1 MKKILGLDL
10 GTNSIGWAVVEANAN
25 NEPSKILG
33 MGSRIIPMGSDKID
47 YEKGATI
54 TKNAERRQKRSI
66 RRMSKRYK
74 LRRNKLLF
82 VLSEL
87 GMLPDIFQF
96 KNDCFPEANNLQEL
110 ELLPIKKKTK
120 QLDSLQHYELRCKAL
135 NEKIDLKDFGA
146 ILYKFNS
153 LRGYAGGGND
163 EDNTKKKKVEDE
175 ESEST
180 EKKKFETWI
189 QKFKLIN
196 ISDSGDT
203 FTIKGGKNKGQTL
216 PVYTLT
222 VIDEEENEYTGTTT
236 LQGLND
242 KVNSEVELEIKIK
255 RTKKTETISFG
266 LPQKTDWKKQMEET
280 EKKLKERNCYP
291 CQLAREELL
300 SNKWHKVRNRVILR
314 QQYERE
320 FDAVW
325 EQQAKHHEL
334 LNNCPEEKLKSILNY
349 IFPGTSDTQKELRNI
364 GLQKGLKY
372 IIKEQIIYYQRPLKS
387 QSDLI
392 GKCQFEKDEQVV
404 AVTHPIFQ
412 EFRCWDQINR
422 MYITSKV
429 QEWNERKN
437 KKIFH
442 YKNRF
447 LTEEQKKTLYQ
458 RLESQK
464 ELGFNEVAKIIQ
476 LKNDGSEYLNGL
488 NVKAKLKGCDT
499 IISIKKQLKSYSD
512 IVSDSNIEAIW
523 FAIYNNVHEGS
534 EYDVNSKRVQSI
546 VETLPS
552 EINKD
557 ERENLALNLA
567 QSIKLPRKYA
577 KLSKKAIENI
587 LPIMQLNPTN
597 VPDRVKTN
605 FENVKSLIETGE
617 IVDESL
623 LQDYIIDF
631 VQNNPNAINNGGLM
645 YAFAASLVYGRHT
658 KESIK
663 PQITNYHDIQYKNRN
678 LRNPIVEQIA
688 NETMQVVKAV
698 WKQFALDPK
707 ELEIR
712 VELARDLK
720 NSASERESIYKAQ
733 IKNRKANDLIKKR
746 LIELKQEVNDRN
758 IELYKI
764 WCRQNSEEYPKVKDV
779 NNPTSE
785 EIEKMRIWEEQKC
798 ISPYTLKPIP
808 LSKLF
813 SSERLYDVDHI
824 IPKSRYFDDSIAN
837 KVICESNINEE
848 KANRTAWEY
857 ISQQDSK
864 FKIVDIE
871 TYVNYI
877 NKNFFGA
884 KKKNLL
890 AEKIPSNPV
899 ARQLKDTQ
907 YISVAIKDELATIV
921 GSDNV
926 KTSTGGVTDYLR
938 SQWGLRKLFM
948 ELTES
953 RFKQMELWN
962 TDENGN
968 PKEYW
973 IQKYF
978 DKEQNKNIYEIKGW
992 SKRFDHRHHAIDALV
1007 VALSNEKFIK
1017 RLNDLN
1023 KYFQDELKAR
1033 KDYIPMGNED
1043 SIEEAFFKLAKGER
1057 DKIMEE
1063 IKSSRKFDAPMENLV
1078 SEAKKLLETMVVS
1091 QKPKDKLSIKT
1102 DGDKK
1107 QLKIRAALHQETYY
1121 GKTNG
1126 RDTKTVCISDLSA
1139 KDIDQIVDEVL
1150 KKEIQEHRKKY
1161 ESMKEAFYGE
1171 GLVAFNESR
1180 FQTKNKSK
1188 LKPPVYKVK
1197 LWYSKKDTDESR
1209 LQRLY
1214 ENNDCKSVKTGDNY
1228 MFIVMEKNGKRI
1240 FDVASL
1246 FDSVALAKE
1255 CIKNGKY
1262 NIDEIKREICESK
1275 RIEEKKDKKG
1285 KVLPKPDRVLFYL
1298 QQNDLVYM
1306 PDVEDELLSMNTS
1319 KIKEWLTNDNNKKL
1333 FAQRIYKVVKLS
1345 DQGCCFIPNN
1355 YAKEISLPKDL
1366 TENQLNELKKE
1377 YNDKKIPKKELNY
1390 IEFGSYINC
1399 SPTEMNEEFVKSMV
1413 LGKKYNGNKPRKIQD
1428 YCVKVETD
1436 WLGNIIE
1443 FNGKKL

>member
-10 GTNSIGWAVVEANAN
+10 GTNSIGWAVVNTD
-25 NEPSKILG
+25 NEGNPQKIEG

-54 TKNAERRQKRSI
+54 TKNADRRQKKSI

-74 LRRNKLLF
+74 LRRNKLLYA
-82 VLSEL
+82 LSEL

-96 KNDCFPEANNLQEL
+96 KNGCFPEANKLQEL
-110 ELLPIKKKTK
+110 ELLPIKKNTL

-135 NEKIDLKDFGA
+135 NEQIELKELGA

-153 LRGYAGGGND
+153 LRGYAGGGDD

-175 ESEST
+175 EVEST

-189 QKFKLIN
+189 QNFKI
-196 ISDSGDT
+196 ISISNSGET

-216 PVYTLT
+216 PVYTLVVT
-222 VIDEEENEYTGTTT
+222 DEDENEYIGNTT
-236 LQGLND
+236 LQGLLE
-242 KVNSEVELEIKIK
+242 KVDSEVELEIKIR
-255 RTKKTETISFG
+255 RTKKNETITFG

-280 EKKLKERNCYP
+280 EKLLKDKNYYP

-325 EQQAKHHEL
+325 EQQAKHYEF

-349 IFPGTSDTQKELRNI
+349 IFPGPKDSQKALRNI

-372 IIKEQIIYYQRPLKS
+372 VIKEQIIYYQRPLKP
-387 QSDLI
+387 QSDRI
-392 GKCQFEKDEQVV
+392 RKCQFEKEKRVIEI
-404 AVTHPIFQ
+404 THPRFQ
-412 EFRCWDQINR
+412 EFRCRDQINR

-429 QEWNERKN
+429 REWDERKN
-437 KKIFH
+437 KEIFH
-442 YKNRF
+442 YQNKF
-447 LTEEQKKTLYQ
+447 LTEEQKMAIYQ
-458 RLESQK
+458 RLKIQK

-499 IISIKKQLKSYSD
+499 IISIRKQLKSYSSV
-512 IVSDSNIEAIW
+512 VSDSNIESIW
-523 FAIYNNVHEGS
+523 EVIYNNVHEGS
-534 EYDVNSKRVQSI
+534 EYDVNSKRVRSI
-546 VETLPS
+546 VEALPS
-552 EINKD
+552 EISKE

-567 QSIKLPRKYA
+567 QNIKFPRKYA
-577 KLSKKAIENI
+577 NLSQKAIENI

-597 VPDRVKTN
+597 VPNRVKTN
-605 FENVKSLIETGE
+605 FENIKSLIETGE
-617 IVDESL
+617 IVNESL
-623 LQDYIIDF
+623 PQDYIIDF
-631 VQNNPNAINNGGLM
+631 VQKNPNAINNGGLM

-663 PQITNYHDIQYKNRN
+663 PQITNYHDIQYKEERN

-698 WKQFALDPK
+698 WKHYALDPN

-733 IKNRKANDLIKKR
+733 IKNKKANDSIKER
-746 LIELKQEVNDRN
+746 LKQDGVPVNDLN
-758 IELYKI
+758 ILKYRLYT
-764 WCRQNSEEYPKVKDV
+764 Q
-779 NNPTSE
+779 
-785 EIEKMRIWEEQKC
+785 QKYT
-798 ISPYTLKPIP
+798 SPYTGNPIEF
-808 LSKLF
+808 SALF
-813 SSERLYDVDHI
+813 DERQYDIDHI
-824 IPKSRYFDDSIAN
+824 IPKSRYFDDSI
-837 KVICESNINEE
+837 SN
-848 KANRTAWEY
+848 
-857 ISQQDSK
+857 
-864 FKIVDIE
+864 KIVCE
-871 TYVNYI
+871 TYVNNIIKDNQTAWEFISNYGGNTI
-877 NKNFFGA
+877 NGYRILSPKEYLNKVNENYFGA

-907 YISVAIKDELATIV
+907 YISVAIRDELATIV

-926 KTSTGGVTDYLR
+926 KTSTGGVTDFLR

-948 ELTES
+948 GLTES

-968 PKEYW
+968 PKEHW

-1023 KYFQDELKAR
+1023 KYFQDELRAR
-1033 KDYIPMGNED
+1033 KDSIPMGNED
-1043 SIEEAFFKLAKGER
+1043 SIEEAFFKLAKEER
-1057 DKIMEE
+1057 GKIMEE
-1063 IKSSRKFDAPMENLV
+1063 IKSSRKFDAPIDNLV

-1091 QKPKDKLSIKT
+1091 QKPKDKLLIKT
-1102 DGDKK
+1102 EGTQK

-1126 RDTKTVCISDLSA
+1126 RDTKTVCLSDLSA
-1139 KDIDQIVDEVL
+1139 KDIEQIIDKTL
-1150 KKEIQEHRKKY
+1150 KEEIDNHRRKY
-1161 ESMKEAFYGE
+1161 DSMKEAFSGE

-1188 LKPPVYKVK
+1188 LRPPVYKVK
-1197 LWYSKKDTDESR
+1197 LWYSKKANDKSD

-1214 ENNDCKSVKTGDNY
+1214 ANNDRKSVITGDNY
-1228 MFIVMEKNGKRI
+1228 LFIVMEKNGKRI
-1240 FDVASL
+1240 FDIASL

-1255 CIKNGKY
+1255 YIKNGQ
-1262 NIDEIKREICESK
+1262 NDIDDIKKSICEDV
-1275 RIEEKKDKKG
+1275 RIQHKE
-1285 KVLPKPDRVLFYL
+1285 KPDKVLFYL

-1306 PDVEDELLSMNTS
+1306 PDKEDKLISLGKTELLDWF
-1319 KIKEWLTNDNNKKL
+1319 KIEENKKT
-1333 FAQRIYKVVKLS
+1333 FAKRLYKIVKFTGK
-1345 DQGCCFIPNN
+1345 DCFFIPNN
-1355 YAKEISLPKDL
+1355 YAKEISVPK
-1366 TENQLNELKKE
+1366 ELSESEIISLKE
-1377 YNDKKIPKKELNY
+1377 KYKDTKIPKQELNY
-1390 IEFGSYINC
+1390 AEFSSFGNC
-1399 SPTEMNEEFVKSMV
+1399 IKVEPNETFVKSITTK
-1413 LGKKYNGNKPRKIQD
+1413 GKTVKQSKIQD
-1428 YCVKVETD
+1428 FCVKVKVD
-1436 WLGNIIE
+1436 WLGNVVE

>member
-10 GTNSIGWAVVEANAN
+10 GTNSIGWAVVSTNSEGN
-25 NEPSKILG
+25 PQKIEG

-54 TKNAERRQKRSI
+54 TKNADRRQKRSI

-74 LRRNKLLF
+74 LRRNKLLYA
-82 VLSEL
+82 LSEL

-96 KNDCFPEANNLQEL
+96 KNGRFPEANKLQEL
-110 ELLPIKKKTK
+110 ELLPIKKKTL

-135 NEKIDLKDFGA
+135 NEQIELKELGA

-163 EDNTKKKKVEDE
+163 EDDTKKKKVEDE
-175 ESEST
+175 EVEST
-180 EKKKFETWI
+180 ETKKFETWI
-189 QKFKLIN
+189 QKFKIIS
-196 ISDSGDT
+196 ISDSGET

-216 PVYTLT
+216 PVYTLVVT
-222 VIDEEENEYTGTTT
+222 DEDENEYTGNTI
-236 LQGLND
+236 LQGLLE
-242 KVNSEVELEIKIK
+242 KVNSEVELEIKIR
-255 RTKKTETISFG
+255 RTKKNETITFG

-280 EKKLKERNCYP
+280 ERLLKEKKYYP
-291 CQLAREELL
+291 CQLAREELI

-325 EQQAKHHEL
+325 EQQAKHYEF
-334 LNNCPEEKLKSILNY
+334 LNNCPEEKLKAILNY
-349 IFPGTSDTQKELRNI
+349 IFPGSRDSQKELRNI

-372 IIKEQIIYYQRPLKS
+372 VIKEQIIYYQRPLKS

-392 GKCQFEKDEQVV
+392 RKCQFEKDEQVV

-422 MYITSKV
+422 LYITSKV
-429 QEWNERKN
+429 REWNERKN
-437 KKIFH
+437 KEIFH
-442 YKNRF
+442 YQNRF
-447 LTEEQKKTLYQ
+447 LSEEQKMAIYQ
-458 RLESQK
+458 RLKSQK

-499 IISIKKQLKSYSD
+499 IISIRKQLRSYSD

-523 FAIYNNVHEGS
+523 FAIYNNAHEGS
-534 EYDVNSKRVQSI
+534 EYDVNSKRIQSI
-546 VETLPS
+546 VESLPS
-552 EINKD
+552 EINKE
-557 ERENLALNLA
+557 ERENLSLSLA
-567 QSIKLPRKYA
+567 QNIKLPRKYA
-577 KLSKKAIENI
+577 NLSKKAIENI

-623 LQDYIIDF
+623 FQDYIIDF
-631 VQNNPNAINNGGLM
+631 VQKNPNAINDGGLM

-663 PQITNYHDIQYKNRN
+663 PQITNYHDIQYKKDRN

-698 WKQFALDPK
+698 WKQYALDPK

-733 IKNRKANDLIKKR
+733 IKNRKANDSIKER
-746 LIELKQEVNDRN
+746 LKQDGVPVNDLN
-758 IELYKI
+758 ILKYRLYSQQ
-764 WCRQNSEEYPKVKDV
+764 RY
-779 NNPTSE
+779 
-785 EIEKMRIWEEQKC
+785 
-798 ISPYTLKPIP
+798 ISPYTGKTIEF
-808 LSKLF
+808 SALF
-813 SSERLYDVDHI
+813 DEKQYNIDHI
-824 IPKSRYFDDSIAN
+824 IPKSRYYDDSIAN
-837 KVICESNINEE
+837 KVICESDINEE
-848 KANRTAWEY
+848 KDNRTAWEY
-857 ISQQDSK
+857 ISQQNSRLG
-864 FKIVDIE
+864 ILSIE
-871 TYVNYI
+871 KYLEHINSNY
-877 NKNFFGA
+877 FGI

-899 ARQLKDTQ
+899 TRQLKDTQ

-968 PKEYW
+968 SKEHW
-973 IQKYF
+973 VHKYF
-978 DKEQNKNIYEIKGW
+978 DKEQDKNIYEIKGW

-1007 VALSNEKFIK
+1007 VALSNEKFIN

-1023 KYFQDELKAR
+1023 KYFQDELRAR
-1033 KDYIPMGNED
+1033 KDSIPMGNED
-1043 SIEEAFFKLAKGER
+1043 SIEEAFFKLAKEER

-1063 IKSSRKFDAPMENLV
+1063 IKSSRKFDAPIDNLV

-1091 QKPKDKLSIKT
+1091 QKPKDKLSIKI

-1126 RDTKTVCISDLSA
+1126 RDTKTIGISDLSA
-1139 KDIDQIVDEVL
+1139 KDVDQIVDEVL

-1161 ESMKEAFYGE
+1161 ESMKEAFSGE

-1197 LWYSKKDTDESR
+1197 LWYSKKETDKSD

-1214 ENNDCKSVKTGDNY
+1214 ANNDRKSVITGDNY
-1228 MFIVMEKNGKRI
+1228 LFIVMEKNGKRI
-1240 FDVASL
+1240 FDIASL
-1246 FDSVALAKE
+1246 FDSVALAKDYIKDGKDNIDK
-1255 CIKNGKY
+1255 IKN
-1262 NIDEIKREICESK
+1262 DICEAF
-1275 RIEEKKDKKG
+1275 RIKHKDNPEKC
-1285 KVLPKPDRVLFYL
+1285 LFYL

-1306 PDVEDELLSMNTS
+1306 PDPDDQLISLN
-1319 KIKEWLTNDNNKKL
+1319 KNGLQEWLNIEENKKT
-1333 FAQRIYKVVKLS
+1333 FAKRLYKVVKFTGK
-1345 DQGCCFIPNN
+1345 DCFFIPNN
-1355 YAKEISLPKDL
+1355 YAKEISVPK
-1366 TENQLNELKKE
+1366 ELSESEIKSLKE
-1377 YNDKKIPKKELNY
+1377 KYKDTKIPKQDLNY
-1390 IEFGSYINC
+1390 AEFSSFGNC
-1399 SPTEMNEEFVKSMV
+1399 IKVEPNETFVKSITT
-1413 LGKKYNGNKPRKIQD
+1413 KDKTIKQSKIQD
-1428 YCVKVETD
+1428 FCVKVKID
-1436 WLGNIIE
+1436 WLGNVVE
-1443 FNGKKL
+1443 FNGQKL

>member
-10 GTNSIGWAVVEANAN
+10 GTNSIGWAVVSTNSEGN
-25 NEPSKILG
+25 PQKIEG

-54 TKNAERRQKRSI
+54 TKNADRRQKRSI

-74 LRRNKLLF
+74 LRRNKLLYA
-82 VLSEL
+82 LSEL

-96 KNDCFPEANNLQEL
+96 KNGCFPEANKLQEL
-110 ELLPIKKKTK
+110 ELLPIKKKTL

-135 NEKIDLKDFGA
+135 NEQIDLKEFGT

-153 LRGYAGGGND
+153 LRGYAGGGGDD
-163 EDNTKKKKVEDE
+163 EDNTKKKKIEDE
-175 ESEST
+175 EVEST

-189 QKFKLIN
+189 QKFKI
-196 ISDSGDT
+196 ISICNSGET
-203 FTIKGGKNKGQTL
+203 FTIKGGKNKGQTV
-216 PVYTLT
+216 PVYTLV
-222 VIDEEENEYTGTTT
+222 VIDENENEYIGNTI
-236 LQGLND
+236 LQGLLE
-242 KVNSEVELEIKIK
+242 KVDSEVELEIKIR
-255 RTKKTETISFG
+255 RTKKNETITFG

-280 EKKLKERNCYP
+280 EKLLKEKKYYP

-325 EQQAKHHEL
+325 EQQAKHYEF

-349 IFPGTSDTQKELRNI
+349 IFPGPKDSQKELRNI

-372 IIKEQIIYYQRPLKS
+372 VIKEQIIYYQRPLKS
-387 QSDLI
+387 QSDQI
-392 GKCQFEKDEQVV
+392 RKCQFEKDEQVV
-404 AVTHPIFQ
+404 AITHPIFQ

-429 QEWNERKN
+429 REWDERKN
-437 KKIFH
+437 KEIFH
-442 YKNRF
+442 YQNKF
-447 LTEEQKKTLYQ
+447 LTEEQKMAIYQ
-458 RLESQK
+458 RLKIQK

-499 IISIKKQLKSYSD
+499 IISIRKQLKSYSSV
-512 IVSDSNIEAIW
+512 VSDSNIESIW
-523 FAIYNNVHEGS
+523 EVIYNNVHEGS
-534 EYDVNSKRVQSI
+534 EYDVNSKRVRSI
-546 VETLPS
+546 VEALPS
-552 EINKD
+552 EISKE

-567 QSIKLPRKYA
+567 QNIKFPRKYA
-577 KLSKKAIENI
+577 NLSQKAIENI

-597 VPDRVKTN
+597 VPNRVKTN
-605 FENVKSLIETGE
+605 FENIKSLIETGE
-617 IVDESL
+617 IVNESL
-623 LQDYIIDF
+623 PQDYIIDF
-631 VQNNPNAINNGGLM
+631 VQKNPNAINNGGLM

-663 PQITNYHDIQYKNRN
+663 PQITNYHDIQYKEERN

-698 WKQFALDPK
+698 WKHYALDPN

-733 IKNRKANDLIKKR
+733 IKNKKANDSIKER
-746 LIELKQEVNDRN
+746 LKQDGVPVNDLN
-758 IELYKI
+758 ILKYRLYT
-764 WCRQNSEEYPKVKDV
+764 Q
-779 NNPTSE
+779 
-785 EIEKMRIWEEQKC
+785 QKYT
-798 ISPYTLKPIP
+798 SPYTGNPIEF
-808 LSKLF
+808 SALF
-813 SSERLYDVDHI
+813 DERQYDIDHI
-824 IPKSRYFDDSIAN
+824 IPKSRYFDDSIFN
-837 KVICESNINEE
+837 
-848 KANRTAWEY
+848 
-857 ISQQDSK
+857 
-864 FKIVDIE
+864 KIVCE
-871 TYVNYI
+871 TYVNNIIKDNQTAWEFISNYGGNTI
-877 NKNFFGA
+877 NGYRILSPKEYLNKVNENYFGA

-907 YISVAIKDELATIV
+907 YISVAIRDELATIV

-926 KTSTGGVTDYLR
+926 KTSTGGVTDFLR

-968 PKEYW
+968 PKEHW

-1023 KYFQDELKAR
+1023 KYFQDELRAR
-1033 KDYIPMGNED
+1033 KDSIPMGNED
-1043 SIEEAFFKLAKGER
+1043 SIEEAFFKLAKEER
-1057 DKIMEE
+1057 NKIMEE
-1063 IKSSRKFDAPMENLV
+1063 IKSSRKFDAPIDNLV

-1102 DGDKK
+1102 DGEKK

-1126 RDTKTVCISDLSA
+1126 RDTKTVCVSDLSA
-1139 KDIDQIVDEVL
+1139 KDVDQIVDEVL

-1161 ESMKEAFYGE
+1161 ESMKEAFSGE

-1188 LKPPVYKVK
+1188 LKPPVYKIK
-1197 LWYSKKDTDESR
+1197 LWYSKKDTDESS

-1333 FAQRIYKVVKLS
+1333 FAQKIYKVVKLS

-1436 WLGNIIE
+1436 WLGNIVE
-1443 FNGKKL
+1443 FNGQKL